1 MFLPPPNST
10 AAKLRT
16 QGRCRRKM
24 MLLVADRDLPMGA
37 WAWAAKQAATAA
49 GGTGERRQS
58 TLAEC
63 AVDSFGGSMA
73 DRRTHHLAAAS
84 GASCLVPYRGEQPA
98 ASCLRVYCLPHA
110 GGAARLLRPWRSLLP
125 PEIEL
130 WGIEYPGHGRR
141 TTESLV
147 DRIDRLGA
155 EVATA
160 LAS

>member
-1 MFLPPPNST
+1 MFLPPPQLNRRQTQDSRTLST
-10 AAKLRT
+10 KDDAS
-16 QGRCRRKM
+16 CRRSRS
-24 MLLVADRDLPMGA
+24 ADGGMCMDSN
-37 WAWAAKQAATAA
+37 A
-49 GGTGERRQS
+49 GGGRGTGERRQS

-110 GGAARLLRPWRSLLP
+110 GGSASLFWPWRSLLP

-141 TTESLV
+141 
-147 DRIDRLGA
+147 
-155 EVATA
+155 
-160 LAS
+160 